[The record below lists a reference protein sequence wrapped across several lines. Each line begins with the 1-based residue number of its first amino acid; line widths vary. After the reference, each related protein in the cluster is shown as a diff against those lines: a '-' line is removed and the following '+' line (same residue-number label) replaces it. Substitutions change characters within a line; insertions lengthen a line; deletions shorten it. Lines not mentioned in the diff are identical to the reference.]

1 MSQILASVAVP
12 RPVRRLFTYVVPE
25 HLLARCRR
33 GVRVLVPFGRRRLT
47 GYLLEVAES
56 AGKPAPPILLRPLEA
71 VLDPDPVLDEPILEL
86 TRWAADYYVVSWGEM
101 IRAAL
106 PGMRAQVHALVSL
119 TPAGRRALEAGEAA
133 LVDASMPAAARGR
146 PEREILGFVAD
157 LSAKAGRVVRL
168 ADLKRRLGPRFRA
181 AALSRLRSA
190 GLLEMAEVATG
201 PGPHPRL
208 EPVASLSGVET
219 PLPRGPRQREILRH
233 LEEAGGALRVRE
245 LLRISRATRGALRTL
260 ETRGAIRVRA
270 VESPRRP
277 FLIEGPEEATT
288 LQPTPDQQVAIDAI
302 AALGASGRY
311 ATALLHGVTGS
322 GKTEVYLRSIEKVIA
337 SGKRALYLVPEIGL
351 TPLLARRMR
360 SRFGDTLALMHS
372 GLSAGERYDEWR
384 RIRERKV
391 NLVLGAR
398 SAVFAPLPDLG
409 IIVVDEEH
417 DASYKQDEYPR
428 YNGRDLA
435 ILRGRMTN
443 ALVLLGSATPSMES
457 FHQAERGRYHLLTL
471 PRRIGSAGLP
481 AIERVDMRREFEE
494 AGRESI
500 LSRRLLQA
508 LRERLG
514 RGEQSLILLNRRGFS
529 TFVLCRVCGEQI
541 GCRRCSIAMTLHLKD
556 QRLRCHYC
564 NDSRKV
570 PSVCPAC
577 GSGHLHFGGTGTER
591 LEERLRAECPGARI
605 ERMDRDAVRGRGAV
619 EGILT
624 RVERGEIDILVG
636 TQMIAKGHDFPNVTL
651 VGVLAADALL
661 GLPDFRSSERTFQ
674 LLSQVAGRSGR
685 AERGGEVIVQAFDAG
700 HHAIRSA
707 CEHDFDGFAAKELSF
722 RRVMSYPPYSALA
735 LVLVK
740 DRHFDRARAGAGLV
754 AEALRAPGTKG
765 LQVLGP
771 APAPLERLRG
781 EYRVQVLLK
790 AASRRTMRDALAA
803 LLEDL
808 DRKRVRVDDL
818 VIDVDPLSTT

>member
-1 MSQILASVAVP
+1 MSPILASVAVP
-12 RPVRRLFTYVVPE
+12 RPVRRLFTYVVPR
-25 HLLARCRR
+25 HLLPYCRR
-33 GVRVLVPFGRRRLT
+33 GVRVIVPFGRRRLT

-56 AGKPAPPILLRPLEA
+56 AGRPSPDILLKPLDA
-71 VLDPDPVLDEPILEL
+71 VLDSDPVLDEPILEL
-86 TRWAADYYVVSWGEM
+86 TRWAADYYVVSWGGM
-101 IRAAL
+101 ISAAL
-106 PGMRAQVHALVSL
+106 PGMKAQMRAVVSL
-119 TPAGRRALEAGEAA
+119 TPAGRQALEAAEAA
-133 LVDASMPAAARGR
+133 MVGASMPASASGR
-146 PEREILGFVAD
+146 AEGEMLRLVAE
-157 LSAKAGRVVRL
+157 LSAKGGRPVRL
-168 ADLKRRLGPRFRA
+168 AELKRGLGPRFRA
-181 AALSRLRSA
+181 GALSRLRNA
-190 GLLEMAEVATG
+190 GLMEVTEVATG
-201 PGPHPRL
+201 PGPRPRL
-208 EPVASLSGVET
+208 EQIASLPDDPT
-219 PLPRGPRQREILRH
+219 PSARGPRQREILRH
-233 LEEAGGALRVRE
+233 LGEAGGSLGVRE
-245 LLRISRATRGALRTL
+245 LLRAARAGRDALRALEARGAV
-260 ETRGAIRVRA
+260 RVEA

-277 FLIEGPEEATT
+277 LFVEGPEEPAT
-288 LQPTPDQQVAIDAI
+288 LQPTADQQVAIDALEAL
-302 AALGASGRY
+302 AAPGKY

-322 GKTEVYLRSIEKVIA
+322 GKTEVYLRAIETIIA

-372 GLSAGERYDEWR
+372 GLSEGERYDEWR
-384 RIRERKV
+384 RIREGKV
-391 NLVLGAR
+391 DLVLGAR

-457 FHQAERGRYHLLTL
+457 FHQARRGRYRLLTL
-471 PRRIGSAGLP
+471 PHRIGSAGLP

-500 LSRRLLQA
+500 LSRRLLEA
-508 LRERLG
+508 LRERLR

-541 GCRRCSIAMTLHLKD
+541 GCRRCSIAMTLHLKE
-556 QRLRCHYC
+556 RLLRCHYC

-570 PSVCPAC
+570 PSACPAC
-577 GSGHLHFGGTGTER
+577 GSGHLHFGGAGTER
-591 LEERLRAECPGARI
+591 LEETLREELPGARI

-624 RVERGEIDILVG
+624 RVERGAIDVLVG

-685 AERGGEVIVQAFDAG
+685 GERGGQVIVQAYDAG

-707 CEHDFDGFAAKELSF
+707 CEHDFDGFAAKELAY
-722 RRVMSYPPYSALA
+722 RRVMNYPPYSALA
-735 LVLVK
+735 LLLVK
-740 DRHFDRARAGAGLV
+740 DRRFERARAGADLV
-754 AEALRAPGTKG
+754 AEALRARGAKG

-781 EYRVQVLLK
+781 EYRVQVLVK
-790 AASRRTMRDALAA
+790 AAGRRAMQEVLSAM
-803 LLEDL
+803 LEDL
-808 DRKRVRVDDL
+808 DRKRVRVEDL